1 MVDNKKPKGDQRRVV
16 QEPFP
21 GGVLP
26 ETGGGSTPS
35 HDDLTPLSVSQGDAP
50 KGPRK
55 VPGGGTPYTPP
66 SGTPTE
72 TDT

>member
-1 MVDNKKPKGDQRRVV
+1 MVDRKKPQDDQKKVV
-16 QEPFP
+16 NEPFP
-21 GGVLP
+21 GGVFP
-26 ETGGGSTPS
+26 GAGGGSVPS
-35 HDDLTPLSVSQGDAP
+35 HDDVAPLSVSQGDAP

-72 TDT
+72 SDT